1 MGLQFENLVLGNLA
15 VVLDRAGLASVPM
28 LNAGPFYQ
36 PRKAS
41 CGGCQIDLL
50 ARSRHSLY
58 VFEVK
63 FRKQIDKS
71 VIKEVKEKI
80 RRPRRPRDLSVR
92 TGLVYQGE
100 LHPEIE
106 SAGYFDFL
114 LPFSDLLK

>member
-1 MGLQFENLVLGNLA
+1 MPGRFISRGRPLA
-15 VVLDRAGLASVPM
+15 AAARLI
-28 LNAGPFYQ
+28 F
-36 PRKAS
+36 
-41 CGGCQIDLL
+41 L

-80 RRPRRPRDLSVR
+80 RRLRLPRDLSVR